1 MKMRAEAAREW
12 MIRCSAMTAPAE
24 GGSMRGAI
32 APGERLLVRAMEL
45 PAVETGD
52 IVAFRRGGRV
62 RVHRVA
68 AIRNGR
74 WWTQGDGNWRRDAE
88 PLDMEE
94 FIGRVDEVVGPAG
107 TRTVAGGAQGR
118 RQAIGR
124 HAAAFL
130 RWGFLS
136 LLAPLYRLAGR
147 SRLAARFWRPD
158 ILTVRFVAA
167 DGRRTKYIHR
177 GQTVACWHDVSRG
190 WTCRRPYDL
199 ILFPPLS

>member
-1 MKMRAEAAREW
+1 MRG
-12 MIRCSAMTAPAE
+12 TLAE
-24 GGSMRGAI
+24 GDG
-32 APGERLLVRAMEL
+32 VRIE
-45 PAVETGD
+45 AVSD
-52 IVAFRRGGRV
+52 DALRRGDVVAYRSANQV
-62 RVHRVA
+62 VVHRIVGR
-68 AIRNGR
+68 RNGE
-74 WWTQGDGNWRRDAE
+74 WITQGDGNWRRDAA
-88 PLDMEE
+88 PLDPEE

-118 RQAIGR
+118 RRAVGR
-124 HAAAFL
+124 HVVAFV
-130 RWGFLS
+130 RWAFLS

-147 SRLAARFWRPD
+147 SRVAVRFWRPD

>member
-1 MKMRAEAAREW
+1 MDVLSAAAERLIPYDGW
-12 MIRCSAMTAPAE
+12 TAPSE
-24 GGSMRGAI
+24 GGSMRGTI

-45 PAVETGD
+45 PAVEAGD

-62 RVHRVA
+62 WVHRVM
-68 AIRNGR
+68 AIRQGR
-74 WWTQGDGNWRRDAE
+74 WWTQGDGNWRRDAD
-88 PLDMEE
+88 PLQPDE
-94 FIGRVDEVVGPAG
+94 FIGRVEEAVGAAG
-107 TRTVAGGAQGR
+107 SRRLVGGARGR

-158 ILTVRFVAA
+158 ILTVRFAGA
-167 DGRRTKYIHR
+167 GGRRTKYIHLGR
-177 GQTVACWHDVSRG
+177 TVACWHDASRG

-199 ILFPPLS
+199 ILFPPSS